1 MFTCASHEE
10 RGIHLKRLSKAMHPV
25 AAYPETIL
33 QIGEGNFM
41 RGFMNWQIQKL
52 NDHTDFKGRAV
63 VVPPRKGSVK
73 ALNEQDGLYTLCIQ
87 GYHDEQEKN
96 ERMIIQS
103 ISRGI
108 STYAD
113 YEGFLSVAENPDL
126 RFVFS
131 NTTEAGLVFKKED
144 RLEDRPQA
152 SFPGKLTAFLY
163 ERFKAFA
170 GDEQKGL
177 IILPCELVEH
187 NGDRLREYV
196 IDMAAEW
203 DLPPAFITWI
213 KEANTFCNTL
223 VDRIVPGFSKEL
235 AEIVQKEDG
244 YIDELLVT
252 SEYYHLFVIE
262 APAFVQKELPFQN
275 AGLNVLFVEDIT
287 PYRMSKVRIL
297 NGAHTAMVP
306 IAYSCGL
313 ETVKEAVD
321 DEHVGP
327 FIRRMLEEEVLLGLD
342 LPRDELLLYTQSVWD
357 RFCNPFVK
365 HQLLDI
371 ALNGVAKFRTRILPS
386 LLDYVE
392 QKKELPMKL
401 VFSLSSL
408 IYFYRAHSEKIKDDE
423 TVMGLMMTAWKGE
436 NQSNETVA
444 AEILSC
450 EPLWGRNLT
459 DVKDLSHAVAEQ
471 LTFIQKHG
479 MRVAVQQ
486 MLNHQYESQG
496 EKA

>member
-1 MFTCASHEE
+1 M
-10 RGIHLKRLSKAMHPV
+10 KRLSKSIYPV
-25 AAYPETIL
+25 SEYPETIL

-41 RGFMNWQIQKL
+41 RGFMNWHIQKL
-52 NDHTDFKGRAV
+52 NDCTNFKGRAV
-63 VVPPRKGSVK
+63 VVPPRKGSVA

-87 GYHDEQEKN
+87 GYHDGQEMN

-108 STYAD
+108 STYTD
-113 YEGFLSVAENPDL
+113 YDAFLQVAENPDL

-131 NTTEAGLVFKKED
+131 NTTEAGLMFRKED

-163 ERFKAFA
+163 HRFKAFA

-187 NGDRLREYV
+187 NGARLKEYV
-196 IDMAAEW
+196 VGMAIEW
-203 DLPPAFITWI
+203 ELPLAFITWI

-223 VDRIVPGFSKEL
+223 VDRIVPRFSKEV
-235 AEIVQKEDG
+235 AEIVQKEEG

-252 SEYYHLFVIE
+252 AEYYHLFVIE
-262 APAFVQKELPFQN
+262 APVFVQKELPFQE
-275 AGLNVLFVEDIT
+275 AGLNVLFVEDIA
-287 PYRMSKVRIL
+287 PYRISKVRIL

-306 IAYSCGL
+306 IAYSCGI
-313 ETVKEAVD
+313 ETVNEAVG
-321 DEHVGP
+321 DEDVGP
-327 FIRRMLEEEVLLGLD
+327 FIWRMLEEEVLPGLE
-342 LPRDELLLYTQSVWD
+342 LSRDELLLYTQSVWD
-357 RFCNPFVK
+357 RFCNPFVQ

-371 ALNGVAKFRTRILPS
+371 ALNGVSKFRTRILPS

-392 QKKELPMKL
+392 LKKQLPMKL

-408 IYFYRAHSEKIKDDE
+408 IYFYRAHAEKIKDDE
-423 TVMGLMMTAWKGE
+423 TVLAFMKEAFEEEK
-436 NQSNETVA
+436 QSNEAIIAKV
-444 AEILSC
+444 LSC
-450 EPLWGRNLT
+450 ESLWGRNLT
-459 DVKDLSHAVAEQ
+459 DIHDLVHAVADQ
-471 LTFIQKHG
+471 LTFIQEQG
-479 MRVAVQQ
+479 MRAAVQR
-486 MLNHQYESQG
+486 MLQHQYESQG

>member
-1 MFTCASHEE
+1 M
-10 RGIHLKRLSKAMHPV
+10 KRLSKSIYPV
-25 AAYPETIL
+25 SEYPETIL

-41 RGFMNWQIQKL
+41 RGFMNWHIQKL
-52 NDHTDFKGRAV
+52 NDCTNFKGRAV
-63 VVPPRKGSVK
+63 VVPPRKGSVA

-87 GYHDEQEKN
+87 GYHDGQEMN

-108 STYAD
+108 STYTD
-113 YEGFLSVAENPDL
+113 YDAFLQVAENPDL

-131 NTTEAGLVFKKED
+131 NTTEAGLMFRKED

-163 ERFKAFA
+163 HRFKAFA

-187 NGDRLREYV
+187 NGARLKEYV
-196 IDMAAEW
+196 VGMAIEW
-203 DLPPAFITWI
+203 ELPLVFITWI

-223 VDRIVPGFSKEL
+223 VDRIVPGFSKEA
-235 AEIVQKEDG
+235 AEIVQKEEG

-252 SEYYHLFVIE
+252 AEYYHLFVIE
-262 APAFVQKELPFQN
+262 APVFVQKELPFQE
-275 AGLNVLFVEDIT
+275 AGLNVLFVEDIA
-287 PYRMSKVRIL
+287 PYRISKVRIL

-306 IAYSCGL
+306 IAYSCGI
-313 ETVKEAVD
+313 ETVNEAVG
-321 DEHVGP
+321 DEDVGP
-327 FIRRMLEEEVLLGLD
+327 FIRQMLEEEVLPGLE
-342 LPRDELLLYTQSVWD
+342 LSRDELLLYTQSVWD
-357 RFCNPFVK
+357 RFCNPFVQ

-371 ALNGVAKFRTRILPS
+371 ALNSVSKFRTRILPS

-392 QKKELPMKL
+392 LKKQLPMKL

-408 IYFYRAHSEKIKDDE
+408 IYFYRAHAEKIKDDE
-423 TVMGLMMTAWKGE
+423 TVLAFMKEAFEEEK
-436 NQSNETVA
+436 QSNEAIVA
-444 AEILSC
+444 KVLSC
-450 EPLWGRNLT
+450 ESLWGRNLT
-459 DVKDLSHAVAEQ
+459 DIHDLVHAVADQ
-471 LTFIQKHG
+471 LTFIQEQG
-479 MRVAVQQ
+479 MRAAVQR
-486 MLNHQYESQG
+486 MLQNQYESQG

>member
-1 MFTCASHEE
+1 M
-10 RGIHLKRLSKAMHPV
+10 KRLSKSIYPV
-25 AAYPETIL
+25 SEYPETIL

-41 RGFMNWQIQKL
+41 RGFMNWHIQKL
-52 NDHTDFKGRAV
+52 NDCTNFKGRAV
-63 VVPPRKGSVK
+63 VVPPRKGSVA

-87 GYHDEQEKN
+87 GYHDGQEMN

-108 STYAD
+108 STYTD
-113 YEGFLSVAENPDL
+113 YDAFLQVAENPDL

-131 NTTEAGLVFKKED
+131 NTTEAGLMFRKED

-163 ERFKAFA
+163 HRFKAFA

-187 NGDRLREYV
+187 NGARLKEYV
-196 IDMAAEW
+196 VGMAIEW
-203 DLPPAFITWI
+203 ELPLAFITWI

-223 VDRIVPGFSKEL
+223 VDRIVPGFSKEA
-235 AEIVQKEDG
+235 AEIVQKEEG

-252 SEYYHLFVIE
+252 AEYYHLFVIE
-262 APAFVQKELPFQN
+262 APVFVQKELPFQE
-275 AGLNVLFVEDIT
+275 AGLNVLFVEDIA
-287 PYRMSKVRIL
+287 PYRISKVRIL

-306 IAYSCGL
+306 IAYSCGI
-313 ETVKEAVD
+313 ETVNEAVG
-321 DEHVGP
+321 DEDVGP
-327 FIRRMLEEEVLLGLD
+327 FIRQMLEEEVLPGLE
-342 LPRDELLLYTQSVWD
+342 LSRDELLLYTQSVWD
-357 RFCNPFVK
+357 RFCNPFVQ

-371 ALNGVAKFRTRILPS
+371 ALNSVSKFRTRILPS

-392 QKKELPMKL
+392 LKKQLPMKL

-408 IYFYRAHSEKIKDDE
+408 IYFYRAHAEKIKDDE
-423 TVMGLMMTAWKGE
+423 TVLAFMKEAFEEEK
-436 NQSNETVA
+436 QSNEAIVA
-444 AEILSC
+444 KVLSC
-450 EPLWGRNLT
+450 ESLWGRNLT
-459 DVKDLSHAVAEQ
+459 DIHDLVHAVADQ
-471 LTFIQKHG
+471 LTLIQEQG
-479 MRVAVQQ
+479 MRAAVQRILQ
-486 MLNHQYESQG
+486 HQYESQG

>member
-1 MFTCASHEE
+1 M
-10 RGIHLKRLSKAMHPV
+10 KRLSKTIYPV
-25 AAYPETIL
+25 PEYPETIL

-41 RGFMNWQIQKL
+41 RGFINWHIQKL
-52 NDHTDFKGRAV
+52 NDCTDFKGRAV
-63 VVPPRKGSVK
+63 VVPPRKGTVA

-87 GYHDEQEKN
+87 GYHDQQEMN

-108 STYAD
+108 STYTD
-113 YEGFLSVAENPDL
+113 YDVFLQVAENPDL

-131 NTTEAGLVFKKED
+131 NTTEAGLMFRKED
-144 RLEDRPQA
+144 RLEDRPQV

-163 ERFKAFA
+163 HRFKAFA

-187 NGDRLREYV
+187 NGDRLKGYV

-203 DLPPAFITWI
+203 DLPLAFITWI

-223 VDRIVPGFSKEL
+223 VDRIVPGFSKEA
-235 AEIVQKEDG
+235 AETVQKEEG

-262 APAFVQKELPFQN
+262 APVFVQKELPFQE
-275 AGLNVLFVEDIT
+275 AGLNVLFVEDIA

-297 NGAHTAMVP
+297 NGAHTAMMP
-306 IAYSCGL
+306 IAYSCGV

-321 DEHVGP
+321 DEDVGT
-327 FIRRMLEEEVLLGLD
+327 FIRRMLEEEVLPGLEFS
-342 LPRDELLLYTQSVWD
+342 RDELLLYTQSVWD

-371 ALNGVAKFRTRILPS
+371 ALNGVSKFRTRILPS

-392 QKKELPMKL
+392 QKKQLPMKL

-408 IYFYRAHSEKIKDDE
+408 IYFYRSHTDKIKDDE
-423 TVMGLMMTAWKGE
+423 TVLVFMKEAFEGE
-436 NQSNETVA
+436 NQSNEAIA
-444 AEILSC
+444 AIILSC
-450 EPLWGRNLT
+450 ESLWGRNLT
-459 DVKDLSHAVAEQ
+459 DINDLVHAVADQ
-471 LTFIQKHG
+471 LTFIQEQG
-479 MRVAVQQ
+479 MRAAVQR
-486 MLNHQYESQG
+486 MLQYESQG

>member
-1 MFTCASHEE
+1 M
-10 RGIHLKRLSKAMHPV
+10 KRLSKSIYPV
-25 AAYPETIL
+25 SEYSETIL

-41 RGFMNWQIQKL
+41 RGFMNWHIQKL
-52 NDHTDFKGRAV
+52 NDCTNFKGRAV
-63 VVPPRKGSVK
+63 VVPPRKGSVA

-87 GYHDEQEKN
+87 GYHDGQEMN

-108 STYAD
+108 STYTD
-113 YEGFLSVAENPDL
+113 YDAFLQVAENPDL

-131 NTTEAGLVFKKED
+131 NTTEAGLMFRKED

-163 ERFKAFA
+163 HRFKAFA

-187 NGDRLREYV
+187 NGARLKEYV
-196 IDMAAEW
+196 VGMAIEW
-203 DLPPAFITWI
+203 ELPLAFITWI

-223 VDRIVPGFSKEL
+223 VDRIVPGFSKEV
-235 AEIVQKEDG
+235 AEIVQKEEG

-252 SEYYHLFVIE
+252 AEYYHLFVIE
-262 APAFVQKELPFQN
+262 APVFVQKELPFQE
-275 AGLNVLFVEDIT
+275 AGLNVLFVEDIA
-287 PYRMSKVRIL
+287 PYRISKVRIL

-306 IAYSCGL
+306 IAYSCGI
-313 ETVKEAVD
+313 ETVNEAVG
-321 DEHVGP
+321 DEDVGP
-327 FIRRMLEEEVLLGLD
+327 FIRQMLEEEVLPGLE
-342 LPRDELLLYTQSVWD
+342 LSRDELLLYTQSVWD
-357 RFCNPFVK
+357 RFCNPFVQ

-371 ALNGVAKFRTRILPS
+371 ALNSVSKFRTRILPS

-392 QKKELPMKL
+392 LKKQLPMKL

-408 IYFYRAHSEKIKDDE
+408 IYFYRAHAEKIKDDE
-423 TVMGLMMTAWKGE
+423 TVLAFMKEAFEEEK
-436 NQSNETVA
+436 QSNEAIVA
-444 AEILSC
+444 KVLSC
-450 EPLWGRNLT
+450 ESLWERNLIT
-459 DVKDLSHAVAEQ
+459 DIHDLVHAVADQ
-471 LTFIQKHG
+471 LTFIQEQG
-479 MRVAVQQ
+479 MRAAVQR
-486 MLNHQYESQG
+486 MLQHQYESQG

>member
-1 MFTCASHEE
+1 M
-10 RGIHLKRLSKAMHPV
+10 KRLSKAIYP
-25 AAYPETIL
+25 APEYPETIL

-41 RGFMNWQIQKL
+41 RGFINWHIQKL
-52 NDHTDFKGRAV
+52 NDCTDFKGKAV
-63 VVPPRKGSVK
+63 VVPPRKGSVA

-87 GYHDEQEKN
+87 GYHDQQEMN

-103 ISRGI
+103 INRGI
-108 STYAD
+108 STYTD
-113 YEGFLSVAENPDL
+113 YEEFLHVAENPNL

-131 NTTEAGLVFKKED
+131 NTTEAGLVFRKED

-163 ERFKAFA
+163 HRFKAFA
-170 GDEQKGL
+170 GVEQKGL
-177 IILPCELVEH
+177 IILPCELVEQ
-187 NGDRLREYV
+187 NGDRLKEYV
-196 IDMAAEW
+196 ISMAAEW
-203 DLPPAFITWI
+203 ELPSAFITWI

-223 VDRIVPGFSKEL
+223 VDRIVPGFSKEA
-235 AEIVQKEDG
+235 AEIVQKEEG

-252 SEYYHLFVIE
+252 AEYYHLFVIE
-262 APAFVQKELPFQN
+262 APAFVQKELPFQE
-275 AGLNVLFVEDIT
+275 AGLNVLFVEDIA

-327 FIRRMLEEEVLLGLD
+327 FVRRMLEEEVLPGLE
-342 LPRDELLLYTQSVWD
+342 LPEEELLLYTQSVWD
-357 RFCNPFVK
+357 RFCNPFIK

-371 ALNGVAKFRTRILPS
+371 ALNGVSKFRTRNLPS

-392 QKKELPMKL
+392 RKKQLPMKL

-408 IYFYRAHSEKIKDDE
+408 IYFYRAHAGRVKDDE
-423 TVMGLMMTAWKGE
+423 TVLTLMKEAWEGE
-436 NQSNETVA
+436 NPSNEGVA
-444 AEILSC
+444 AKILSC
-450 EPLWGRNLT
+450 ESLWGRDLT
-459 DVKDLSHAVAEQ
+459 DINGLSQAVADQ
-471 LTFIQKHG
+471 LTLIQTHG
-479 MRVAVQQ
+479 MRAAVHR
-486 MLNHQYESQG
+486 MMPNQYESQG

>member
-1 MFTCASHEE
+1 M
-10 RGIHLKRLSKAMHPV
+10 KRLSKTIFPV
-25 AAYPETIL
+25 PEYPETIL

-41 RGFMNWQIQKL
+41 RGFINWQIQKL
-52 NDHTDFKGRAV
+52 NDCTDFKGRAV
-63 VVPPRKGSVK
+63 VVPPRKGSVA
-73 ALNEQDGLYTLCIQ
+73 ALNEQDGMYTLCIQ
-87 GYHDEQEKN
+87 GFHDQKEMN

-108 STYAD
+108 STYTD
-113 YEGFLSVAENPDL
+113 YDAFLHIAESPVL

-131 NTTEAGLVFKKED
+131 NTTEAGLVLRKED

-152 SFPGKLTAFLY
+152 SFPGKLAAFLY
-163 ERFKAFA
+163 HRFKAFS

-187 NGDRLREYV
+187 NGDRLKEYV
-196 IDMAAEW
+196 IGMAEEW
-203 DLPPAFITWI
+203 DLPPQFITWI

-223 VDRIVPGFSKEL
+223 VDRIVPGFSKEA
-235 AEIVQKEDG
+235 AEAVQKEEG

-252 SEYYHLFVIE
+252 AEYYHLFVIE
-262 APAFVQKELPFQN
+262 APAFVQKELPFQK
-275 AGLNVLFVEDIT
+275 AGLNVLFVEDIA

-306 IAYSCGL
+306 IAYSCGI

-327 FIRRMLEEEVLLGLD
+327 FIRRMLEKEVLPGLK
-342 LPRDELLLYTQSVWD
+342 LPEEELLVYTQSVWD

-371 ALNGVAKFRTRILPS
+371 ALNGVSKFQTRILPS

-392 QKKELPMKL
+392 RKKQLPTKL

-408 IYFYRAHSEKIKDDE
+408 IYFYRANADKVKDDE
-423 TVMGLMMTAWKGE
+423 TVMTMMKEAWEGE
-436 NQSNETVA
+436 GRSNEAMA
-444 AEILSC
+444 ARILSC
-450 EPLWGRNLT
+450 ESLWGRNLT
-459 DVKDLSHAVAEQ
+459 NIEGLCHAVADQ
-471 LTFIQKHG
+471 LTLIQEHG
-479 MRVAVQQ
+479 MRAA
-486 MLNHQYESQG
+486 LHRILHHQYENQG

>member
-1 MFTCASHEE
+1 M
-10 RGIHLKRLSKAMHPV
+10 KRLSKSIYPV
-25 AAYPETIL
+25 SEYSETIL

-41 RGFMNWQIQKL
+41 RGFMNWHIQKL
-52 NDHTDFKGRAV
+52 NDCTNFKGRAV
-63 VVPPRKGSVK
+63 VVPPRKGSVA

-87 GYHDEQEKN
+87 GYHDGQEMN

-108 STYAD
+108 STYTD
-113 YEGFLSVAENPDL
+113 YDAFLQVAENPDL

-131 NTTEAGLVFKKED
+131 NTTEAGLMFRKED

-163 ERFKAFA
+163 HRFKAFA

-187 NGDRLREYV
+187 NGARLKEYV
-196 IDMAAEW
+196 VGMAIEW
-203 DLPPAFITWI
+203 ELPLAFITWI

-223 VDRIVPGFSKEL
+223 VDRIVPGFSKEV
-235 AEIVQKEDG
+235 AEIVQKEEG

-252 SEYYHLFVIE
+252 AEYYHLFVIE
-262 APAFVQKELPFQN
+262 APVFVQKELPFQE
-275 AGLNVLFVEDIT
+275 AGLNVLFVEDIA
-287 PYRMSKVRIL
+287 PYRISKVRIL

-306 IAYSCGL
+306 IAYSCGI
-313 ETVKEAVD
+313 ETVNEAVG
-321 DEHVGP
+321 DEDVGP
-327 FIRRMLEEEVLLGLD
+327 FIRQMLEEEVLPGLE
-342 LPRDELLLYTQSVWD
+342 LSRDELLLYTQSVWD
-357 RFCNPFVK
+357 RFCNPFVQ

-371 ALNGVAKFRTRILPS
+371 ALNSVSKFRTRILPS

-392 QKKELPMKL
+392 LKKQLPMKL

-408 IYFYRAHSEKIKDDE
+408 IYFYRAHAEKIKDDE
-423 TVMGLMMTAWKGE
+423 TVLAFMKEAFEEEK
-436 NQSNETVA
+436 QSNEAIVA
-444 AEILSC
+444 KVLSC
-450 EPLWGRNLT
+450 ESLWGRNLIT
-459 DVKDLSHAVAEQ
+459 DIHDLVHAVADQ
-471 LTFIQKHG
+471 LTFIQEQG
-479 MRVAVQQ
+479 MRAAVQR
-486 MLNHQYESQG
+486 MLQHQYESQG

>member
-1 MFTCASHEE
+1 M
-10 RGIHLKRLSKAMHPV
+10 KRLSKALYPV
-25 AAYPETIL
+25 PEYPETIL

-41 RGFMNWQIQKL
+41 RGFMNWHIQKL
-52 NDHTDFKGRAV
+52 NDCTDFKGRAV
-63 VVPPRKGSVK
+63 VVPPRKGSVA

-87 GYHDEQEKN
+87 GYHDQQEMN
-96 ERMIIQS
+96 ERMVIQS

-108 STYAD
+108 STYTD
-113 YEGFLSVAENPDL
+113 YDVFLQVAENPDL

-131 NTTEAGLVFKKED
+131 NTTEAGLMFRKAD

-163 ERFKAFA
+163 HRFKAFA

-187 NGDRLREYV
+187 NGDRLKEYV
-196 IDMAAEW
+196 IDMATKW
-203 DLPPAFITWI
+203 DLPLAFITWI

-223 VDRIVPGFSKEL
+223 VDRIVPGFSKEA
-235 AEIVQKEDG
+235 AEIVQKEEG

-252 SEYYHLFVIE
+252 AEYYHLFVIE
-262 APAFVQKELPFQN
+262 APVFVQKELPFQE
-275 AGLNVLFVEDIT
+275 AGLNVLFVEDIA

-306 IAYSCGL
+306 IAYSCGV

-321 DEHVGP
+321 DEDVCT
-327 FIRRMLEEEVLLGLD
+327 FIRRMLEEEVLPGLE
-342 LPRDELLLYTQSVWD
+342 LSRDELLLYTQSVWD
-357 RFCNPFVK
+357 RFCNPFVR

-371 ALNGVAKFRTRILPS
+371 ALNGVSKFRTRILPS

-392 QKKELPMKL
+392 QKKQLPMKL

-408 IYFYRAHSEKIKDDE
+408 IYFYRAHAEKIKDDE
-423 TVMGLMMTAWKGE
+423 TVLVFMKEAFEGE
-436 NQSNETVA
+436 NQSNEAIVA
-444 AEILSC
+444 KILSC
-450 EPLWGRNLT
+450 ESLWGKNLT
-459 DVKDLSHAVAEQ
+459 DINDLVHAVADQ
-471 LTFIQKHG
+471 LTLIQEQG
-479 MRVAVQQ
+479 MRAAVQR
-486 MLNHQYESQG
+486 MLQHQYESQG

>member
-1 MFTCASHEE
+1 M
-10 RGIHLKRLSKAMHPV
+10 RRLSKDVYPV
-25 AAYPETIL
+25 AEYPETIL

-52 NDHTDFKGRAV
+52 NDCTDFKGRAV
-63 VVPPRKGSVK
+63 VVPPRKGSVT

-87 GYHDEQEKN
+87 GFHDQKEMN
-96 ERMIIQS
+96 ERIVIQS

-108 STYAD
+108 STYTD
-113 YEGFLSVAENPDL
+113 YEAFLHVAESPDV

-131 NTTEAGLVFKKED
+131 NTTEAGLVLRKED

-163 ERFKAFA
+163 HRFKAFS
-170 GDEQKGL
+170 GDEKKGL
-177 IILPCELVEH
+177 IILPCELIEQ

-196 IDMAAEW
+196 ITMAAEW
-203 DLPPAFITWI
+203 NLPPDFVAWV

-223 VDRIVPGFSKEL
+223 VDRIVPGFSQKA
-235 AEIVQKEDG
+235 AETVQKEEG

-252 SEYYHLFVIE
+252 AEYYHLFVIE
-262 APAFVQKELPFQN
+262 APPFVQKELPFQE
-275 AGLNVLFVEDIT
+275 AGLNVLFVEDIA

-313 ETVKEAVD
+313 DTVKKAVD
-321 DEHVGP
+321 DEHVGV
-327 FIRRMLEEEVLLGLD
+327 FIRRMLEEEVLPGLP
-342 LPRDELLLYTQSVWD
+342 LPEEELLLYTQSVWD

-371 ALNGVAKFRTRILPS
+371 ALNGVSKFRARILPS
-386 LLDYVE
+386 LLDYIE
-392 QKKELPMKL
+392 LKKQLPTKL
-401 VFSLSSL
+401 MFSLSSL
-408 IYFYRAHSEKIKDDE
+408 IYFYQVHADQIKDDE
-423 TVMGLMMTAWKGE
+423 SVMTFMKEAWEEVDHSYELMVD
-436 NQSNETVA
+436 QLLSNEV
-444 AEILSC
+444 
-450 EPLWGRNLT
+450 LWGMDLT
-459 DVKDLSHAVAEQ
+459 RIAGLTGAVAEQ
-471 LTFIQKHG
+471 LTFIHENG
-479 MRVAVQQ
+479 MRAAVHQI
-486 MLNHQYESQG
+486 LQYESQG

>member
-1 MFTCASHEE
+1 M
-10 RGIHLKRLSKAMHPV
+10 KRLSKTIYPV
-25 AAYPETIL
+25 PEYPETIL

-41 RGFMNWQIQKL
+41 RGFINWHIQKL
-52 NDHTDFKGRAV
+52 NDCTDFKGRAV
-63 VVPPRKGSVK
+63 VVPPRKGSVA

-87 GYHDEQEKN
+87 GYHDQEEMN

-108 STYAD
+108 STYTD
-113 YEGFLSVAENPDL
+113 YDVFLQVAENPDL

-131 NTTEAGLVFKKED
+131 NTTEAGLMFSKAD

-163 ERFKAFA
+163 HRFKAFA
-170 GDEQKGL
+170 DDDQKGL

-187 NGDRLREYV
+187 NGDRLKEYV

-203 DLPPAFITWI
+203 GLPLTFITWI

-223 VDRIVPGFSKEL
+223 VDRIVPGFSKEA
-235 AEIVQKEDG
+235 AEIVQKEEG

-252 SEYYHLFVIE
+252 AEYYHLFVIE
-262 APAFVQKELPFQN
+262 APAFVQKELPFQE
-275 AGLNVLFVEDIT
+275 AGLNVLFVEDIA

-306 IAYSCGL
+306 IAYSCGV

-321 DEHVGP
+321 DEDVGT
-327 FIRRMLEEEVLLGLD
+327 FIRRLLEEEVLPGLE
-342 LPRDELLLYTQSVWD
+342 LSRDELLLYTQSVWD

-371 ALNGVAKFRTRILPS
+371 ALNGVSKFRTRILPS

-392 QKKELPMKL
+392 RKKQLPMKL

-408 IYFYRAHSEKIKDDE
+408 IYFYRAHAEKIKDDE
-423 TVMGLMMTAWKGE
+423 TVLAFMKEAFEEE
-436 NQSNETVA
+436 NQSNETIA
-444 AEILSC
+444 AKILSC
-450 EPLWGRNLT
+450 EKLWGRNLT
-459 DVKDLSHAVAEQ
+459 DINDLVHAVADQ
-471 LTFIQKHG
+471 LTLIKEQG
-479 MRVAVQQ
+479 MRAAVQR
-486 MLNHQYESQG
+486 MLQHQYESQG

>member
-1 MFTCASHEE
+1 
-10 RGIHLKRLSKAMHPV
+10 LKRLSKALYPV
-25 AAYPETIL
+25 PEYPETIL

-41 RGFMNWQIQKL
+41 RGFINWHIQKL
-52 NDHTDFKGRAV
+52 NDCTDFKGRAV
-63 VVPPRKGSVK
+63 VVPPRKGSVA

-87 GYHDEQEKN
+87 GYHDQQEMN
-96 ERMIIQS
+96 ERMVIQS

-108 STYAD
+108 STYTD
-113 YEGFLSVAENPDL
+113 YDVFLQVAENPDL

-131 NTTEAGLVFKKED
+131 NTTEAGLMFRKAD

-163 ERFKAFA
+163 HRFKAFA

-187 NGDRLREYV
+187 NGDRLKEYV
-196 IDMAAEW
+196 IDMATEW
-203 DLPPAFITWI
+203 DLPLAFITWI

-223 VDRIVPGFSKEL
+223 VDRIVPGFSKEA
-235 AEIVQKEDG
+235 AEIVQKEEG

-252 SEYYHLFVIE
+252 AEYYHLFVIE
-262 APAFVQKELPFQN
+262 APVFVQKELPFQE
-275 AGLNVLFVEDIT
+275 AGLNVLFVEDIA

-306 IAYSCGL
+306 IAYSCGV

-321 DEHVGP
+321 DEDVGP
-327 FIRRMLEEEVLLGLD
+327 FIRRMLEEEILPGLE
-342 LPRDELLLYTQSVWD
+342 LSRGELLLYTQSVWD

-371 ALNGVAKFRTRILPS
+371 ALNGVSKFRTRILPS

-392 QKKELPMKL
+392 QKKQLPMKL

-408 IYFYRAHSEKIKDDE
+408 IYFYRAHAEKIKDDE
-423 TVMGLMMTAWKGE
+423 TVLAFMKEAFEEE
-436 NQSNETVA
+436 NQSNEAIA
-444 AEILSC
+444 AKILSC
-450 EPLWGRNLT
+450 EKLWGRNLT
-459 DVKDLSHAVAEQ
+459 DINDLVHAVADQ
-471 LTFIQKHG
+471 LTLIKEQG
-479 MRVAVQQ
+479 MRAAVQR
-486 MLNHQYESQG
+486 MLQHQYESQG

>member
-1 MFTCASHEE
+1 M
-10 RGIHLKRLSKAMHPV
+10 KRLSKAMYPV
-25 AAYPETIL
+25 PEYPETIL

-41 RGFMNWQIQKL
+41 RGFINWHIQKL
-52 NDHTDFKGRAV
+52 NDCTDFKGRAV
-63 VVPPRKGSVK
+63 VVPPRKGSVA

-87 GYHDEQEKN
+87 GYHDQQEMN
-96 ERMIIQS
+96 ECMIIQS

-108 STYAD
+108 STYTD
-113 YEGFLSVAENPDL
+113 YDGFLYVAENPDL

-131 NTTEAGLVFKKED
+131 NTTEAGLMLRKED

-163 ERFKAFA
+163 HRFKAFT

-187 NGDRLREYV
+187 NGDRLKEYV

-223 VDRIVPGFSKEL
+223 VDRIVPGFSKEA

-252 SEYYHLFVIE
+252 AEYYHLFVIE
-262 APAFVQKELPFQN
+262 APAFVQKELPFQK
-275 AGLNVLFVEDIT
+275 AGLNVLFVEDIA

-306 IAYSCGL
+306 IAYSFGI

-321 DEHVGP
+321 DKHVGP
-327 FIRRMLEEEVLLGLD
+327 FIRRMLEEEVLPGLE
-342 LPRDELLLYTQSVWD
+342 LSQDELLLYTQSVWD

-371 ALNGVAKFRTRILPS
+371 ALNGISKFRTRVLPS

-392 QKKELPMKL
+392 QKKQLPMKL

-408 IYFYRAHSEKIKDDE
+408 IYFYRAYAERIKDDE
-423 TVMGLMMTAWKGE
+423 TVMAFMKEAWERE
-436 NQSNETVA
+436 NQSNEAIA
-444 AEILSC
+444 ARILSC

-459 DVKDLSHAVAEQ
+459 DVDDLSHAVADQ
-471 LTFIQKHG
+471 LTFIQEQG
-479 MRVAVQQ
+479 MRAAVQR
-486 MLNHQYESQG
+486 MLHHQYESQG

>member
-1 MFTCASHEE
+1 M
-10 RGIHLKRLSKAMHPV
+10 KRLSKAIYP
-25 AAYPETIL
+25 AAEYPETIL

-41 RGFMNWQIQKL
+41 RGFINWHIQKL
-52 NDHTDFKGRAV
+52 NDCTDFKGRAV
-63 VVPPRKGSVK
+63 VVPPRKGSVT

-87 GYHDEQEKN
+87 GYHDQKEMN
-96 ERMIIQS
+96 ERMVIQS

-108 STYAD
+108 STYTD
-113 YEGFLSVAENPDL
+113 YEGFLHVAENPDL

-131 NTTEAGLVFKKED
+131 NTTEAGLVLRKED

-163 ERFKAFA
+163 QRFKAFS

-187 NGDRLREYV
+187 NGDRLEEYV
-196 IDMAAEW
+196 IGMADEW

-223 VDRIVPGFSKEL
+223 VDRIVPGFSQEA
-235 AEIVQKEDG
+235 AEAVQKEEG
-244 YIDELLVT
+244 YMDELLVT
-252 SEYYHLFVIE
+252 AEYYHLFVIE
-262 APAFVQKELPFQN
+262 APAFVEKELPFQE
-275 AGLNVLFVEDIT
+275 AGLNVLFVEDIA

-313 ETVKEAVD
+313 ETVKEAVE

-327 FIRRMLEEEVLLGLD
+327 FIRHMLEEEVLPGLK
-342 LPRDELLLYTQSVWD
+342 LPEDELVLYTQSVWD

-371 ALNGVAKFRTRILPS
+371 ALNGVSKFQTRILPS
-386 LLDYVE
+386 LLDYVVL
-392 QKKELPMKL
+392 KKQLPMKL

-408 IYFYRAHSEKIKDDE
+408 IYFYRASADKVKDDE
-423 TVMGLMMTAWKGE
+423 TVMTLMKEAWEEE
-436 NQSNETVA
+436 NHSNDTIAVHILSNEQ
-444 AEILSC
+444 
-450 EPLWGRNLT
+450 LWGRDLT
-459 DVKDLSHAVAEQ
+459 DIEGLSHAVADQ
-471 LTFIQKHG
+471 LTFIQEHG
-479 MRVAVQQ
+479 MRAAVHR
-486 MLNHQYESQG
+486 MLHHQYESQG

>member
-1 MFTCASHEE
+1 M
-10 RGIHLKRLSKAMHPV
+10 KRLSKTIYPV
-25 AAYPETIL
+25 PEYPETIL

-41 RGFMNWQIQKL
+41 RGFINWHIQKL
-52 NDHTDFKGRAV
+52 NDCTDFKGRAV
-63 VVPPRKGSVK
+63 VVPPRKGSVA

-87 GYHDEQEKN
+87 GYHDQQEMN
-96 ERMIIQS
+96 ERMVIQS

-108 STYAD
+108 STYTD
-113 YEGFLSVAENPDL
+113 YDVFLQVAENPDL

-131 NTTEAGLVFKKED
+131 NTTEAGLMFRKED

-163 ERFKAFA
+163 HRFKAFA

-187 NGDRLREYV
+187 NGDRLKGYV

-203 DLPPAFITWI
+203 DLPLAFITWI

-223 VDRIVPGFSKEL
+223 VDRIVPGFSKEA
-235 AEIVQKEDG
+235 AETVQKEEG

-252 SEYYHLFVIE
+252 AEYYQLFVIE
-262 APAFVQKELPFQN
+262 APVFVQKELPFQE
-275 AGLNVLFVEDIT
+275 AGLNVLFVEDIA

-306 IAYSCGL
+306 IAYSCGV

-321 DEHVGP
+321 DEDVGT
-327 FIRRMLEEEVLLGLD
+327 FIRRMLEEEVLPGLE
-342 LPRDELLLYTQSVWD
+342 LSRDELLLYTQSVWD

-371 ALNGVAKFRTRILPS
+371 ALNGVSKFRTRILPS

-392 QKKELPMKL
+392 QKKQLPMKL

-408 IYFYRAHSEKIKDDE
+408 IFFYRSHADKIKDDE
-423 TVMGLMMTAWKGE
+423 TVLVFMKEAFEGD
-436 NQSNETVA
+436 NQSNEAIA
-444 AEILSC
+444 AKILSC
-450 EPLWGRNLT
+450 ESLWGRNLT
-459 DVKDLSHAVAEQ
+459 DINDLVHAVADQ
-471 LTFIQKHG
+471 LTFIQEQG
-479 MRVAVQQ
+479 MRAAVQR
-486 MLNHQYESQG
+486 MLQHHYESQG

>member
-1 MFTCASHEE
+1 M
-10 RGIHLKRLSKAMHPV
+10 RRLSKTIYPV
-25 AAYPETIL
+25 PEYPETIL

-41 RGFMNWQIQKL
+41 RGFINWHIQKL
-52 NDHTDFKGRAV
+52 NDCTDFKGRAV
-63 VVPPRKGSVK
+63 IVPPRKGSVA

-87 GYHDEQEKN
+87 GYHDQQEMN

-108 STYAD
+108 STYTD
-113 YEGFLSVAENPDL
+113 YDVFLQVAENPDL

-131 NTTEAGLVFKKED
+131 NTTEAGLMFSKAD

-163 ERFKAFA
+163 HRFKAFA

-187 NGDRLREYV
+187 NGDRLKEYV

-203 DLPPAFITWI
+203 NLPSAFITWI

-223 VDRIVPGFSKEL
+223 VDRIVPGFSKEA
-235 AEIVQKEDG
+235 AEIVQKEEG

-252 SEYYHLFVIE
+252 AEYYHLFVIE
-262 APAFVQKELPFQN
+262 APAFVQKELPFQE
-275 AGLNVLFVEDIT
+275 AGLNVLFVEDIA

-306 IAYSCGL
+306 IAYSCGV

-321 DEHVGP
+321 DEDVGT
-327 FIRRMLEEEVLLGLD
+327 FIRRLLEEEVLPGLE
-342 LPRDELLLYTQSVWD
+342 LSRDELLLYTQSVWD

-371 ALNGVAKFRTRILPS
+371 ALNGVSKFRTRILPS

-392 QKKELPMKL
+392 QKKQLPMKL

-408 IYFYRAHSEKIKDDE
+408 IYFYRVHAEKIKDDE
-423 TVMGLMMTAWKGE
+423 TVLAFMKEAFEEE
-436 NQSNETVA
+436 NQSNETIA
-444 AEILSC
+444 AKILSC
-450 EPLWGRNLT
+450 EKLWGRNLT
-459 DVKDLSHAVAEQ
+459 DINDLVYAVADQ
-471 LTFIQKHG
+471 LTLIKEQG
-479 MRVAVQQ
+479 MRAAVQR
-486 MLNHQYESQG
+486 MLQHQYESQG